1 MKKTVV
7 SLLAITV
14 VMAVSLT
21 SGCKNPKPG
30 VVQIPTM
37 NPRIGQAQTTDPT
50 LGSDSENTT
59 SPISPSNNWS
69 SNSGSGIPLDTPED
83 PSTGNNLPQVDNVP
97 AIEEDDISPEA
108 EKARREYFMG
118 RPMDRDAF
126 KAYTIHFDFD
136 STLVRP
142 SDMANIQA
150 IADYLNIH
158 TDCALLIEGHCDE
171 RGTEEYNQ
179 SLGQRRAASALEAL
193 GKAGLN
199 KNRAQTI
206 SYGEVRPAINAQ
218 NNEAYAANRR
228 AEFVLL
234 GAQTPEATL
243 AE

>member
-171 RGTEEYNQ
+171 RGTNEFNL
-179 SLGQRRAASALEAL
+179 SLGEYRAQSVRDALMAR
-193 GKAGLN
+193 GVSTS
-199 KNRAQTI
+199 RMQTI
-206 SYGEVRPAINAQ
+206 SYGEERPADPGH
-218 NNEAYAANRR
+218 NESAWAANRR
-228 AEFVLL
+228 AEFSFY
-234 GAQTPEATL
+234 QNR
-243 AE
+243 